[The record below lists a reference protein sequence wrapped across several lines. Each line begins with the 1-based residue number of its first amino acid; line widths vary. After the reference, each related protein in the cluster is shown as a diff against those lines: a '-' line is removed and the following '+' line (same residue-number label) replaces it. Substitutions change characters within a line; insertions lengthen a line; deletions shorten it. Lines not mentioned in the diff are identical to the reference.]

1 MEPLE
6 EAVARLH
13 GQAEVSKGMRES
25 LAPLEAYDAERG
37 TNLVQTLYVYVQQGG
52 NVAAT
57 AETLFLHRNS
67 VLYRLQRIE
76 EVGGIQIRDAKVRGL
91 LFTAFALADP
101 RFLDHLDAATGRN
114 SHEDK
119 REK

>member
-6 EAVARLH
+6 EAVARLR
-13 GQAEVSKGMRES
+13 GQAGVSQGLRES

-37 TNLVQTLYVYVQQGG
+37 TDLVNTLYVYVQQGG
-52 NVAAT
+52 NIAAT

-76 EVGGIQIRDAKVRGL
+76 EVGGIQVRDANVRGV

-101 RFLDHLDAATGRN
+101 AFLHHLGAATGRN

-119 REK
+119 WEK